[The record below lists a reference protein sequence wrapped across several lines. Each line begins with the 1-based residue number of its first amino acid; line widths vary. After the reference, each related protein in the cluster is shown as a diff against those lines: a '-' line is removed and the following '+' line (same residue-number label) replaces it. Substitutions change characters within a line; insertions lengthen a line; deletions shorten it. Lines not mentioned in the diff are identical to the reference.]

1 LVKKFWEDELLKEMM
16 RRGGLTKRQ
25 LECLI
30 IQASGEKKEALNEK
44 VSRITDRKM
53 TKPAFVITRERAK
66 KNVKAAFYTLI
77 IVNYLSLVAPDCFL
91 SFDKVAL
98 LLKEMQNKEITSEQV
113 RAIIDILEG
122 LITRILFV

>member
-1 LVKKFWEDELLKEMM
+1 M

-30 IQASGEKKEALNEK
+30 IQASGEKKETLNEK

-91 SFDKVAL
+91 SFDKAAL

-113 RAIIDILEG
+113 RAVINTLEG
-122 LITRILFV
+122 LITRILLV